1 MTTKAASLIG
11 GLLARKG
18 EAQPLGGDPLGRA
31 LSALRA
37 AAPQRATIDTDSPL
51 VFAPPPR
58 AEPRRRAWPLP
69 LIGALLAGLV
79 AGALYASGEP
89 PEAPAAA
96 GAIIAWGHGGPA
108 GPLPVTLAGPVSW
121 PAVAPIG
128 EPGRTKGHAPSPE
141 AENVADDGCVR
152 GNVVPVFGAWAKI
165 IECIQH
171 ASIWSGAGLLGDGF
185 SRLPNYFGI
194 AEKLAADRIQR
205 IIEIV
210 KNRHAGRNVELGN
223 VVVGDAVQHFY
234 QSPQAIAV
242 GCYQNIL
249 TSRKTRRDMSLPVGQ
264 DAFQCRFQGFGAR

>member
-31 LSALRA
+31 SSALRA

-141 AENVADDGCVR
+141 AENVAGR
-152 GNVVPVFGAWAKI
+152 
-165 IECIQH
+165 
-171 ASIWSGAGLLGDGF
+171 SGIVDE
-185 SRLPNYFGI
+185 LPT
-194 AEKLAADRIQR
+194 AAAADDLA
-205 IIEIV
+205 IEL
-210 KNRHAGRNVELGN
+210 VEAVPT
-223 VVVGDAVQHFY
+223 VVADRAPGISDETGPGGDSEA
-234 QSPQAIAV
+234 AAV
-242 GCYQNIL
+242 GIGTGTVPL
-249 TSRKTRRDMSLPVGQ
+249 PARKSGPEAPLPGHKPTL
-264 DAFQCRFQGFGAR
+264 D